1 MRRQLRRG
9 GAEKVLKMTMVI
21 AGAGWFAFFIAA
33 HFAGERAKKAIG
45 GFAVVGPLVA
55 VVLVAALLEAWR
67 RIGDDDKAVFGA
79 AITAY
84 ATGVV
89 AALELLVR
97 GTVVAG
103 GGAR

>member
-55 VVLVAALLEAWR
+55 VVLVALLEAWR